1 MLYSSHVHA
10 VAPVVVPVVRG
21 SVVSIDEPTRTRTR
35 KRMRTIAG
43 MRMWIATRRRRM
55 RMSGTSRG
63 KQGLAK

>member
-1 MLYSSHVHA
+1 MRTILTKYSEK
-10 VAPVVVPVVRG
+10 RTKM
-21 SVVSIDEPTRTRTR
+21 ITRTRTR

-55 RMSGTSRG
+55 RISGTSRV